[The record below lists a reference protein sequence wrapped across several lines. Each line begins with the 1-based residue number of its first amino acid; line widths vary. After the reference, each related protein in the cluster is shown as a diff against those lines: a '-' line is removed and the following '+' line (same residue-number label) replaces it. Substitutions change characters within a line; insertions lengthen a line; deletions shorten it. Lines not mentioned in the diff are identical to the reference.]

1 MGLPKRAGFGDD
13 TSVVDVAALFM
24 LSVSFLPAELNG
36 PPFAAVVLSVAVT
49 LTVNVPASV
58 GIGNRLLALR
68 RVGLNQPLRSK
79 SLCAS

>member
-49 LTVNVPASV
+49 LTVNVPACV
-58 GIGNRLLALR
+58 GVPEITPVLALSER
-68 RVGLNQPLRSK
+68 PLGRP
-79 SLCAS
+79 AAENV